1 LALSSVAASP
11 ANGSPVFK
19 IRGQLQARVATHNS
33 ADPGSLMVRVGFDD
47 RAELLAAAQP
57 LPTFITGHYLNW
69 TAVLVGK
76 DIFLLS
82 TG

>member
-1 LALSSVAASP
+1 
-11 ANGSPVFK
+11 
-19 IRGQLQARVATHNS
+19 
-33 ADPGSLMVRVGFDD
+33 MVRVGFDD